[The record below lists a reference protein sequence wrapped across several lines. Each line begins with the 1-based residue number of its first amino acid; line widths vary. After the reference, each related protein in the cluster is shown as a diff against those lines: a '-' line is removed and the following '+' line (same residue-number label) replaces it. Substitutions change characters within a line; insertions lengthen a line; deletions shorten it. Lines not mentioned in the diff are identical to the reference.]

1 MAEEVKDYDRAVVV
15 INYKSGRAVAFW
27 VYSFTHEE
35 TMRGASVEWH
45 SATNPLDEKES
56 NELRERLARQNIA
69 LLEDP
74 VRLATDVSDIE
85 SIWVAERYL
94 GQDGEIPEDE

>member
-27 VYSFTHEE
+27 VYRFEYE
-35 TMRGASVEWH
+35 QAMRGASLTWQGAH
-45 SATNPLDEKES
+45 DPLDSEES

-74 VRLATDVSDIE
+74 VKLATDVSDIE
-85 SIWVAERYL
+85 SVWVAERYL